1 MKKIFITFLPSLI
14 SVIAAF
20 FISIINFNSTSDS
33 ILGVVSLVITGIGA
47 ITVIICFLI
56 SLYKFKNQSQE
67 SR

>member
-1 MKKIFITFLPSLI
+1 MKKIIMTFLPSLI

-20 FISIINFNSTSDS
+20 FISITHFNSTSDPV
-33 ILGVVSLVITGIGA
+33 LGIVSLAITGIGS

-56 SLYKFKNQSQE
+56 SLYKFKKQSQE